1 MEQLIIDI
9 ETQEDAQLIK
19 ELLKRFK
26 SVEVKSFHS
35 DISSKEINF
44 RIQQGIKDADSGN
57 VKDWNLL
64 KNSISEKL
72 QSYEQK

>member
-26 SVEVKSFHS
+26 NVEVKSFHS
-35 DISSKEINF
+35 DIPSKEINF
-44 RIQQGIKDADSGN
+44 RIRQGIKDADSGN

-72 QSYEQK
+72 QSHKQK